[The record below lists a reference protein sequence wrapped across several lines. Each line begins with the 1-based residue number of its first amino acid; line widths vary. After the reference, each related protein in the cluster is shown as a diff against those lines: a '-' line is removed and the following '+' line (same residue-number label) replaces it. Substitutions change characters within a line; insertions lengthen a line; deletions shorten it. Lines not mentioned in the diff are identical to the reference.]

1 MLFPFYT
8 LNGTVCVYSDDN
20 GETWRRNENIIFTP
34 NIDEWT
40 LAEGPEG
47 VLYSFSRAKGY
58 KKTPAAISRDN
69 GITWEKTKKA
79 PFKAPKCQKNC
90 LVIGDRM
97 FVSHP
102 SKKGRHDGVSSV
114 GTFDYDKKGKCKGI
128 KWSKDDIKI
137 NEGFYA
143 YSCMTRIN
151 DNTIGVLYEDQ
162 PSSHIAFET
171 FNV

>member
-1 MLFPFYT
+1 
-8 LNGTVCVYSDDN
+8 
-20 GETWRRNENIIFTP
+20 
-34 NIDEWT
+34 
-40 LAEGPEG
+40 
-47 VLYSFSRAKGY
+47 
-58 KKTPAAISRDN
+58 
-69 GITWEKTKKA
+69 
-79 PFKAPKCQKNC
+79 
-90 LVIGDRM
+90 M

-102 SKKGRHDGVSSV
+102 SKKGRHDGVISV